1 MPSTPLLQWD
11 RNLTVAE
18 GAEMRTDGRP
28 VPMPLQ
34 WGRNLTV
41 AEGRPA
47 QESHQFPHNASTCRR
62 VLPVFLGDYGYR
74 PPKLYSQVDKVDK
87 ICQLE
92 GPFVPLWATPTPFG
106 QRMVPA
112 WRACLPRRQ
121 PSLSQ
126 TLCSYRAGRGADWA
140 DDRVEP
146 PGASYGSGRGW
157 PLGPC
162 PWRSNP
168 ADNVRH
174 EGRLAHACHRGRAP
188 VMSLW
193 HP

>member
-1 MPSTPLLQWD
+1 MGPQLLGCGK
-11 RNLTVAE
+11 RS
-18 GAEMRTDGRP
+18 RHGRP
-28 VPMPLQ
+28 RPCPQCFNGAATLGLRK
-34 WGRNLTV
+34 GRQPQPTHT
-41 AEGRPA
+41 AG
-47 QESHQFPHNASTCRR
+47 HASTCRR

-140 DDRVEP
+140 ADRVEP